1 MKFFLKY
8 FSHVIFAIALAYYG
22 VLAFLIETNPMT
34 NKMIMVIIG
43 GFWILWIFAKSF
55 VKILAAIAL
64 LLTMCFAGYYIMHA
78 DEIECKKS
86 GKEWNEKL
94 QICEEKKTTGE
105 KIKNAVT
112 NIIKDT
118 VHKLKD
124 GKSSEKPE
132 VQKENTEDET
142 KHSKEETSPAADTSS
157 VKEKIKDSI
166 KEKIKDKIINKVKNQ
181 NVEEIKEEQ
190 ISEDETV
197 PFQEVIKEMI
207 KETLKET
214 IEDTTTPTENESET
228 QPEQQS
234 K

>member
-1 MKFFLKY
+1 MLPKKTKTGRTKTMKFFLKY
-8 FSHVIFAIALAYYG
+8 FSHVIFALALSYYAL
-22 VLAFLIETNPMT
+22 LAFVIETNPML
-34 NKMIMVIIG
+34 NKMIMVIIA

-55 VKILAAIAL
+55 IKILAALAL

-124 GKSSEKPE
+124 AKAAEKPE
-132 VQKENTEDET
+132 VKKENSKDET
-142 KHSKEETSPAADTSS
+142 KQTKEETSPVVDTSS
-157 VKEKIKDSI
+157 VKEKIKDAI
-166 KEKIKDKIINKVKNQ
+166 KEKIKDKSINKVKNK
-181 NVEEIKEEQ
+181 NVEEILENQ
-190 ISEDETV
+190 ILQAKDFEDEW
-197 PFQEVIKEMI
+197 QKM
-207 KETLKET
+207 
-214 IEDTTTPTENESET
+214 
-228 QPEQQS
+228 
-234 K
+234 